1 MRVFRHKTK
10 QWKFKILMP
19 LLLVL
24 QLALAGWFFYR
35 GMAF

>member
-19 LLLVL
+19 LLLVQ
-24 QLALAGWFFYR
+24 QLALAGWVFYR
-35 GMAF
+35 GMAL

>member
-24 QLALAGWFFYR
+24 QLALAGWLIYSCI
-35 GMAF
+35 AL